1 MTLNWLYQIEFM
13 MQRQPSIYE
22 PWLTIELRG
31 EVELEAV
38 NELRCHHS
46 KAQLTTPTLN
56 HLPDRHHQSRNS
68 DSLCAHFQTRDIRLS
83 HRSTVACDRRC
94 RTL

>member
-46 KAQLTTPTLN
+46 KAQLTSPTLN

-68 DSLCAHFQTRDIRLS
+68 DSLCARTFRRVTFVY
-83 HRSTVACDRRC
+83 RSTVACDRRC